1 MNSLSDIDYLHKCY
15 KKDFIFLIHF
25 VCLLLD
31 AEIHCIRSKIVR
43 TKSNTKGS
51 LVISAFSKK
60 FLTYMVSLEIADI
73 TSIVNDFCKR

>member
-31 AEIHCIRSKIVR
+31 AENHYLRPKIVR

-51 LVISAFSKK
+51 LAISAFSKK
-60 FLTYMVSLEIADI
+60 FINCMVNLEIEDI
-73 TSIVNDFCKR
+73 TSTVNDFCKR

>member
-1 MNSLSDIDYLHKCY
+1 MNRLSDYLQKIFR
-15 KKDFIFLIHF
+15 KDFIFLIHL

-31 AEIHCIRSKIVR
+31 AENHYFKPKIVR

-60 FLTYMVSLEIADI
+60 FIKYMVNLEIEDI
-73 TSIVNDFCKR
+73 ISTVNDFYKR